1 MMPVQ
6 PQALPISLVILTW
19 PCLAGLGGLGCLG
32 WIDCFRHSPPVAS
45 LFPSSAVLHDV
56 EELLLGVD
64 AELGVDGP
72 AMGVG
77 GIARNVEFSTDEAD
91 IAAASEQGKDFSLAR
106 CETMLGCDLRATGF
120 NRFRTQA
127 KEQGRE

>member
-6 PQALPISLVILTW
+6 PQVLPISQVILTW

-32 WIDCFRHSPPVAS
+32 WIDCFRHSSPVAS
-45 LFPSSAVLHDV
+45 LLPSQAVLHDV

-64 AELGVDGP
+64 GELGVDGP
-72 AMGVG
+72 AVGVG
-77 GIARNVEFSTDEAD
+77 GIARDVEFGTDEAD
-91 IAAASEQGKDFSLAR
+91 VAAAGEQGEDLGLAR
-106 CETMLGCDLRATGF
+106 REAMLGCDLRATGF